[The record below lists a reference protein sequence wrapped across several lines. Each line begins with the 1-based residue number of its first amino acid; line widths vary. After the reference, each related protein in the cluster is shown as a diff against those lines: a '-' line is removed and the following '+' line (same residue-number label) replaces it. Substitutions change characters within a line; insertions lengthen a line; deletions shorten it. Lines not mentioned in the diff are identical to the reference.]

1 MPPLN
6 LLRWSCDFYP
16 KSIYV
21 LYVLICLHWAFPGP
35 LKGHRKW
42 YYQGVLNSVS
52 KYFIEN
58 FCRWVQ
64 DHFKPVFFAVSLSDF
79 DMRVIIASLKEF
91 IEFLFFLFYVW
102 KGPYPLLH
110 SLEIKQ
116 IGLLYHSFP
125 RWCPAST
132 QTLCNMSSWTRN
144 SKICQSKLTSSI
156 HNYIISGIFVIVT

>member
-35 LKGHRKW
+35 LKGHSKW
-42 YYQGVLNSVS
+42 YYQCVLNSVS

-58 FCRWVQ
+58 FCLWVQ
-64 DHFKPVFFAVSLSDF
+64 DHFKTFFFAVSLSDF

-102 KGPYPLLH
+102 KVPYPLLH

>member
-35 LKGHRKW
+35 LKGHSKW
-42 YYQGVLNSVS
+42 YYQCVLNSVS

-58 FCRWVQ
+58 FCLWVQ
-64 DHFKPVFFAVSLSDF
+64 DHFKTFFFAVSLSDF

-132 QTLCNMSSWTRN
+132 QALCNMSSWTRN